1 MVRRALKTAAGAAA
15 ALLLCLGCSGSKQ
28 QNKADAAP
36 AQAQGQT
43 QMAQKRGEVERVEGV
58 ARNAKLAAVVVAG
71 DRVIY
76 CLERESWPEDIDGK
90 RVAVRG
96 VVESTDEFQARRGPN
111 GEISQGTEGSV
122 LVIRKLVSLE
132 VLK

>member
-1 MVRRALKTAAGAAA
+1 
-15 ALLLCLGCSGSKQ
+15 LLCLGCRKPPQ
-28 QNKADAAP
+28 QKADAAP
-36 AQAQGQT
+36 VPAAGQT
-43 QMAQKRGEVERVEGV
+43 QMAPQKGPIERIEGV
-58 ARNAKLAAVVVAG
+58 ARNAKLAAALVAG
-71 DRVIY
+71 ERVIY

-90 RVAVRG
+90 RVVVQG
-96 VVESTDEFQARRGPN
+96 VVESTDEFQAKRSPS